1 MARGIS
7 TVIGALLFLLVAS
20 LLLALALRAFNET
33 VLALNEVANNQRAGV
48 EQLGIKVSYTK
59 WSRIL
64 ASDAIGSVDVIQGAE
79 LTLLDPSLL
88 NALDGQAI
96 RVAAQR
102 LDGEGGG
109 GGETVQLIRNGGF
122 DEDFKYWTYSPVE
135 WWSIDNGRAHCRAD
149 LGGGSQAK
157 ASLNQTFTL
166 DFTPTT
172 AVLSFQYMWD
182 TFPPGQEKNFI
193 LQVLLLKNNQIVWW
207 GDRNLVKQERNQ
219 LHEFRADLTGY
230 LTEPGSYTLAFVLF
244 MESKQKATF
253 YFWLDNVSLVASRQP
268 PPGVPGAAYQLSLV
282 INLKSGITLQ
292 GSLYVSSNASV
303 FLEVYRRDG
312 GSWLLTEKRL
322 LEKDVQTSVRLEGG
336 GPFML
341 LAYSGQSFEL
351 AMDYLDAE
359 ALQLA
364 SVSVV
369 ISNLGTEPVDI
380 YAVWLRNSSWEK
392 RVDVKSVLLPN
403 DSLEINFDTYLSLY
417 RLYEVRVVTG
427 TRTHIV
433 RLTTSGG

>member
-1 MARGIS
+1 M
-7 TVIGALLFLLVAS
+7 IGALLFLLVAS

-33 VLALNEVANNQRAGV
+33 VLALNEVASNRRPGV
-48 EQLGIKVSYTK
+48 EQLDIKVSYTR
-59 WSRIL
+59 WIRIL
-64 ASDAIGSVDVIQGAE
+64 ASDAIGPMDVVQGTE
-79 LTLLDPSLL
+79 LTPLNPSLL

-102 LDGEGGG
+102 VSGEGDG

-122 DEDFKYWTYSPVE
+122 DEGFNYWVYSPVD
-135 WWSIDNGRAHCRAD
+135 WWSIDNGRARCRAD

-157 ASLNQTFTL
+157 ASINQTFTL

-182 TFPPGQEKNFI
+182 VSPPGQEENFI

-219 LHEFRADLTGY
+219 PHEFRADLTSY

-244 MESKQKATF
+244 MESKSGKRATF
-253 YFWLDNVSLVASRQP
+253 NFWLDNVSLVASRQP
-268 PPGVPGAAYQLSLV
+268 PPGVPGVAYQLSLV
-282 INLKSGITLQ
+282 INLKGGITLQ
-292 GSLYVSSNASV
+292 GLLYVSSNASV

-312 GSWLLTEKRL
+312 GSWLLAEKRF
-322 LEKDVQTSVRLEGG
+322 LERGVQTSVRLEGRG
-336 GPFML
+336 SFML

-351 AMDYLDAE
+351 DMDYLDAE
-359 ALQLA
+359 ALQPA
-364 SVSVV
+364 PVSVV
-369 ISNLGTEPVDI
+369 ISSLGTEPVEV

-392 RVDVKSVLLPN
+392 RIDVKRILLSN
-403 DSLEINFDTYLSLY
+403 ESLELNFDAYLSLN

-427 TRTHIV
+427 TRAHVV
-433 RLTTSGG
+433 RFTTSGG

>member
-64 ASDAIGSVDVIQGAE
+64 ASDAISSVDVVQGTE
-79 LTLLDPSLL
+79 LTPLNPSLL

-102 LDGEGGG
+102 VSGEGGG

-122 DEDFKYWTYSPVE
+122 DEGFNYWVYSPVG
-135 WWSIDNGRAHCRAD
+135 WWSIDNGRAHCKAD
-149 LGGGSQAK
+149 LADWSQAE

-182 TFPPGQEKNFI
+182 TFPRGQVKNFI
-193 LQVLLLKNNQIVWW
+193 LQVLLLKNNQIVWSRN
-207 GDRNLVKQERNQ
+207 RNLGTHGGDQFQE
-219 LHEFRADLTGY
+219 DLTGY
-230 LTEPGSYTLAFVLF
+230 LTEPGSYTLAFILF

-253 YFWLDNVSLVASRQP
+253 YFWLDNVRLVASRQP

-282 INLKSGITLQ
+282 INLKSGVMLQ
-292 GSLYVSSNASV
+292 GSLYVSSSASV

-322 LEKDVQTSVRLEGG
+322 LEKDVQTSARLEDG

-359 ALQLA
+359 VLQPA
-364 SVSVV
+364 PVSVV
-369 ISNLGTEPVDI
+369 ISNLGTEPVEV

-392 RVDVKSVLLPN
+392 RIDVKRILLSN
-403 DSLEINFDTYLSLY
+403 ESLELNFDAYLSLN

-427 TRTHIV
+427 TRAHVV
-433 RLTTSGG
+433 RFTTSGG

>member
-7 TVIGALLFLLVAS
+7 TVIGALLFLIVAS

-64 ASDAIGSVDVIQGAE
+64 ASDAISSVDVVQGTE
-79 LTLLDPSLL
+79 LTPLNPSLL

-102 LDGEGGG
+102 VSGEGGG

-122 DEDFKYWTYSPVE
+122 DEGFNYWVYSPVG
-135 WWSIDNGRAHCRAD
+135 WWSIDNGRAHCKAD
-149 LGGGSQAK
+149 LADWSQAK

-182 TFPPGQEKNFI
+182 TFPRGQVKNFI
-193 LQVLLLKNNQIVWW
+193 LQVLLLKNNQIVWSRN
-207 GDRNLVKQERNQ
+207 RNLGTHGGDQFQE
-219 LHEFRADLTGY
+219 DLTGY
-230 LTEPGSYTLAFVLF
+230 LTEPGSYTLAFILF

-253 YFWLDNVSLVASRQP
+253 YFWLDNVRLVASRQP

-282 INLKSGITLQ
+282 INLKSGVMLQ
-292 GSLYVSSNASV
+292 GSLYVSSSASV

-322 LEKDVQTSVRLEGG
+322 LEKDVQTSARLEDG

-359 ALQLA
+359 ALQPA
-364 SVSVV
+364 PVSVV
-369 ISNLGTEPVDI
+369 ISNLGTEPVEV

-392 RVDVKSVLLPN
+392 RIDVKRILLSN
-403 DSLEINFDTYLSLY
+403 ESLELNFDAYLSLN

-427 TRTHIV
+427 TRAHVV
-433 RLTTSGG
+433 RFTTSGG

>member
-48 EQLGIKVSYTK
+48 EQLGIKVGYTK

-64 ASDAIGSVDVIQGAE
+64 ASDAISSVDVVQGTE
-79 LTLLDPSLL
+79 LTPLNPSLL

-102 LDGEGGG
+102 VSGEGGG

-122 DEDFKYWTYSPVE
+122 DEGFNYWVYSPVE
-135 WWSIDNGRAHCRAD
+135 WWTIDNGRAHCKAD
-149 LGGGSQAK
+149 LEGGSQAK

-182 TFPPGQEKNFI
+182 TSPRGQVKNFT
-193 LQVLLLKNNQIVWW
+193 LQVLLLKNDQIVWSW
-207 GDRNLVKQERNQ
+207 DRNLGANGGDQFQE
-219 LHEFRADLTGY
+219 DLTGY
-230 LTEPGSYTLAFVLF
+230 LTEPSSYTLSFVLF
-244 MESKQKATF
+244 MESKIGRGATF
-253 YFWLDNVSLVASRQP
+253 NFWLDDVSLVASRQP
-268 PPGVPGAAYQLSLV
+268 PPGVPGTVYQLSLV
-282 INLKSGITLQ
+282 INLKSGIMLQ
-292 GSLYVSSNASV
+292 GSLYISSNASV

-312 GSWLLTEKRL
+312 SSWLLAEKRL

-336 GPFML
+336 GSFML

-359 ALQLA
+359 ALQPA
-364 SVSVV
+364 PVSVV
-369 ISNLGTEPVDI
+369 ISNLGTEPVEV

-392 RVDVKSVLLPN
+392 RIDVKRILLSN
-403 DSLEINFDTYLSLY
+403 ESLELNFDAYLSLN
-417 RLYEVRVVTG
+417 RLYEVRIVTG
-427 TRTHIV
+427 TRAHVV
-433 RLTTSGG
+433 RFTTSGG